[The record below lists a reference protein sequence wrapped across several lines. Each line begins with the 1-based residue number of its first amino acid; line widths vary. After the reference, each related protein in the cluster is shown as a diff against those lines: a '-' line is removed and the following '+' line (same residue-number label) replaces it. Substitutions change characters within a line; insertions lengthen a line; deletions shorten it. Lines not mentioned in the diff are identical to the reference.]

1 MKSKRCVCP
10 GCSLAC
16 AVVAMKNPG
25 AVETRRLVG
34 LLEAALVREAR
45 LWKVPVFKNGC
56 IQGADISSSQH
67 QEMILW
73 LGDMS
78 RLFQFCPETFAL
90 GVCVL
95 NRLLSTVKAQPKYLK
110 CIAFTSLVLA
120 AKINEEDEVIGSVR
134 DLVVQSGCNFS
145 TAEILRMERIILDKL
160 HWDLYTA
167 TPVDFIHIFHALL
180 VSGHPHLV
188 PSIGLGSGVGW
199 DLATDPAVLPADPG
213 HQKRPS
219 GFQVA
224 LWTRQVQ
231 HCMACHQLW
240 QFKGSTLALAIITL
254 ELEALTPDW
263 FSVFTE
269 LLKKAQVDSVE
280 FIHCKEMVDEY
291 LHSLEFSLPTN
302 SVYIFDSALIHEEE
316 QRLGRARRGR
326 GGREQGDSDEY
337 YDGFR
342 CLYREEKT
350 PEAEGS
356 DIEED
361 LFDAQQKDV
370 SPCPPL
376 HPAVN

>member
-1 MKSKRCVCP
+1 
-10 GCSLAC
+10 
-16 AVVAMKNPG
+16 
-25 AVETRRLVG
+25 
-34 LLEAALVREAR
+34 
-45 LWKVPVFKNGC
+45 
-56 IQGADISSSQH
+56 
-67 QEMILW
+67 MILW
-73 LGDMS
+73 LGEMS
-78 RLFQFCPETFAL
+78 RLFHFCPETFAL

-180 VSGHPHLV
+180 VSGHPHLI
-188 PSIGLGSGVGW
+188 PSIGVGW
-199 DLATDPAVLPADPG
+199 DLATDPTSLPARSG
-213 HQKRPS
+213 HQKRPPD
-219 GFQVA
+219 FQAA

-263 FSVFTE
+263 FSVFTD
-269 LLKKAQVDSVE
+269 LLKKAQVDSGE

-302 SVYIFDSALIHEEE
+302 AVYIFDSAQIQDEERVWSPTL
-316 QRLGRARRGR
+316 RLRQARRER
-326 GGREQGDSDEY
+326 GSDKLGDSDEY

-342 CLYREEKT
+342 RLYNEETT
-350 PEAEGS
+350 PEAGKGDVEG
-356 DIEED
+356 
-361 LFDAQQKDV
+361 LFDSQQKNV